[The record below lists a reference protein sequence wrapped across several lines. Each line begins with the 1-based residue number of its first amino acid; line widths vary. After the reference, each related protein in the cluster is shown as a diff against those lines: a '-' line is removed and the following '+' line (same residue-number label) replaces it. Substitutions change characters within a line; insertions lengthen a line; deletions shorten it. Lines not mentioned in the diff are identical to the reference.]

1 MFKQKNGR
9 LMQMILIL
17 GLILAMS
24 PTALAKSKLTKEPT
38 PTKPPEA
45 APEKE
50 SFRGPGALGQLIA
63 ALDKARAL
71 SRKANEDPDLTAK
84 FLDAIARTSL
94 VTAIHGHY
102 AFAGL
107 GQAMRTGGMPAA
119 DVRAYAA
126 DMRQNYRGMAETYA
140 DLAKV
145 KAFDQA
151 LKDIFASLQLLCE
164 YADKAAAALVNW
176 ADKADDAPRAAAF
189 EASLEAYRGRVKS
202 LVLTVGG
209 GEGQGK

>member
-1 MFKQKNGR
+1 MSQRKNGQ
-9 LMQMILIL
+9 LLQIILSL
-17 GLILAMS
+17 GLILAMAS
-24 PTALAKSKLTKEPT
+24 AAGAKPKAGKEPVAA
-38 PTKPPEA
+38 KPPET
-45 APEKE
+45 APEKG
-50 SFRGPGALGQLIA
+50 SYRGPGALGQLIA

-119 DVRAYAA
+119 DVRAYAS
-126 DMRQNYRGMAETYA
+126 DMQQNYRGMAESYA

-145 KAFDQA
+145 KAFDQT

-164 YADKAAAALVNW
+164 YADKAAAGLVNW
-176 ADKADDAPRAAAF
+176 SDKADDPPRAAAF
-189 EASLEAYRGRVKS
+189 EAALEAYRGRVKS
-202 LVLTVGG
+202 LVLTVSGG
-209 GEGQGK
+209 DGK